1 MRHASPSLLPLTLI
15 AFGLPCA
22 DALAQAGNPHNG
34 TWAMLFD
41 ASERVRIQGTVDVK
55 DDAGAW
61 KTVARDSR
69 DPCAGREAPI
79 AVRKATA
86 EQLVFRVMRSKV
98 LSGCPDFTV
107 TMNRVDDNN
116 LQGAMN
122 NGWKVQMT
130 RQ

>member
-1 MRHASPSLLPLTLI
+1 MDLIISGVLLGGLYALFALGLSLM
-15 AFGLPCA
+15 FG
-22 DALAQAGNPHNG
+22 
-34 TWAMLFD
+34 
-41 ASERVRIQGTVDVK
+41 
-55 DDAGAW
+55 
-61 KTVARDSR
+61 
-69 DPCAGREAPI
+69 
-79 AVRKATA
+79 
-86 EQLVFRVMRSKV
+86 VMRSKV

>member
-1 MRHASPSLLPLTLI
+1 MRHARPSLLPLALI
-15 AFGLPCA
+15 ALALQGA
-22 DALAQAGNPHNG
+22 DALAQAANPHNG
-34 TWAMLFD
+34 TWAMQFQTGN
-41 ASERVRIQGTVDVK
+41 IQVVGPVEVK
-55 DDAGAW
+55 HDAGAW
-61 KTVARDSR
+61 KSGARDR
-69 DPCAGREAPI
+69 NDPCAGREAPI

-98 LSGCPDFTV
+98 LTGCPDFTV

-116 LQGAMN
+116 LQGALA